1 MVTQLQP
8 AKITI
13 KLDIESAEA
22 ALDEIE
28 ERVERDARAIED
40 QTKETDG
47 ETPARRDSRQ
57 RREAKGGP
65 AEKKQK
71 GPSVPGIKLS
81 PPDFEAIAVKITSNV
96 TAAVLSAIPFLGP
109 PLANVAR
116 AGIAVAVPAME
127 FGIPFALG
135 FAEKAM
141 EKAPGF
147 KSLPQ
152 FGKDKILDEMEDK
165 LRDISNTVSELRAKQ
180 AGMNAMFAASG
191 DIVKTQLGM
200 GAHLDASFLLK
211 NAEDQFKIGEAKHLM
226 GAMMEKAMKHR
237 MGAALGDTL
246 MKGY

>member
-8 AKITI
+8 AKISI

-28 ERVERDARAIED
+28 ERVERDAKAIED

-47 ETPARRDSRQ
+47 ETPARRDTRQ
-57 RREAKGGP
+57 RREARGGP
-65 AEKKQK
+65 AERKQK
-71 GPSVPGIKLS
+71 GPSVPGISLR

-116 AGIAVAVPAME
+116 AGISVAVPAME

-135 FAEKAM
+135 FAKTAM

-152 FGKDKILDEMEDK
+152 FGKDKILDEMEAK
-165 LRDISNTVSELRAKQ
+165 LLEISSAVSELRAKQ
-180 AGMNAMFAASG
+180 AGMNAMYAASG
-191 DIVKTQLGM
+191 DIVKTQLGL
-200 GAHLDASFLLK
+200 GVPLDVGFLK
-211 NAEDQFKIGEAKHLM
+211 QNAEDQFKIGEAKHLM
-226 GAMMEKAMKHR
+226 SAMMEKAMKFR
-237 MGAALGDTL
+237 MGQALGETL